1 MSRIYR
7 DQAVGLVRE
16 LKKTEDG
23 IRGTMGWIEP
33 KVRPDVYTK
42 MKTVIRQSI
51 RYGAIK
57 HALESTQFNDGLDKE
72 LGND

>member
-1 MSRIYR
+1 MSKVYR
-7 DQAVGLVRE
+7 EQAMGLARE

-33 KVRPDVYTK
+33 KVKPEVYEK

-51 RYGAIK
+51 RYGVLK
-57 HALESTQFNDGLDKE
+57 HLMEIQEVKE
-72 LGND
+72 EEHEAD

>member
-1 MSRIYR
+1 MMSKIYR
-7 DQAVGLVRE
+7 DQAIGLVRE

-33 KVRPDVYTK
+33 KVKPEVYEK

-51 RYGAIK
+51 RYGVLK
-57 HALESTQFNDGLDKE
+57 HLMEIQEVKVETD
-72 LGND
+72 

>member
-7 DQAVGLVRE
+7 ESAMGIAKE

-33 KVRPDVYTK
+33 KVSADVYEK
-42 MKTVIRQSI
+42 VKTIIRQSI
-51 RYGAIK
+51 RYGVLK
-57 HALESTQFNDGLDKE
+57 HLMEIQAVKE
-72 LGND
+72 DDPCD

>member
-1 MSRIYR
+1 MSKVYR
-7 DQAVGLVRE
+7 EQAMGLARE

-33 KVRPDVYTK
+33 KVKPEVYEK

-51 RYGAIK
+51 RYGVLK
-57 HALESTQFNDGLDKE
+57 HLMEIQEVKE
-72 LGND
+72 EPCD